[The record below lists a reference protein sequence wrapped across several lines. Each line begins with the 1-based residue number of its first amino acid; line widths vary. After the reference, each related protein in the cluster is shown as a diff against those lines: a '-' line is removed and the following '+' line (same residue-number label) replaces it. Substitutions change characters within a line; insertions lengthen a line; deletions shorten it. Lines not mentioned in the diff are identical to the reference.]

1 MTAKDEYIVSPYEFV
16 RDQIDTVL
24 ATGTTASIDIKG
36 KPVVLITM
44 RGAKTGRLRRTPLV
58 RVEHEGSYAVV
69 ASKGGSPEHPVWY
82 HNLKADP
89 SIEVQDGTESLP
101 YLAREV
107 AGDERDLWW
116 ARAIEAFPD
125 FAVYQTRTD
134 RELPV
139 FVLERA

>member
-101 YLAREV
+101 YFAREV

-116 ARAIEAFPD
+116 ARAVEAFPD